1 MRSWTTSM
9 GIGARILAAAAL
21 ALCAGAAP
29 AAAAQQP
36 AASQVTFHK
45 DIEPILQRSCQ
56 RCHNPNSVAPMSLL
70 TYQQVRPFAKEIK
83 RRTELK
89 YAPWSRGVMP
99 PWYLETNIG
108 IQHMKDDISL
118 NDDEIAMIGKW
129 ADNGAPE
136 GNPADAPKPLVF
148 PE

>member
-56 RCHNPNSVAPMSLL
+56 RCHNHNSVAPMSLL
-70 TYQQVRPFAKEIK
+70 TYAQARPYAREMK
-83 RRTELK
+83 RRTALRN
-89 YAPWSRGVMP
+89 AAWARGAMP
-99 PWYLETNIG
+99 PWFLERTIG
-108 IQHMKDDISL
+108 IQKIKDDNSL
-118 NDDEIAMIGKW
+118 VDEEIALIG
-129 ADNGAPE
+129 
-136 GNPADAPKPLVF
+136 
-148 PE
+148 